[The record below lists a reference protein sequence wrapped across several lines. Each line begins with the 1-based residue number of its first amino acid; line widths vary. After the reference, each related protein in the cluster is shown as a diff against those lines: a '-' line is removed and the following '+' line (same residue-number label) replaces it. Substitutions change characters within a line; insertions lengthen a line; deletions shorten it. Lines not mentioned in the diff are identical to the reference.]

1 MTSTTASTITVRIL
15 SVVGGESL
23 TTLPADT
30 RAVRPARFENL
41 FRAHHGAGAEVPAD
55 VSTDTSWAGSDA
67 EVQSAH
73 EALVS
78 DLFDSAARLDAM
90 DTERPCYVLFEG
102 AGANGEDVW
111 SRCEIVGEIPRTDI
125 ELLAKAMVDGD
136 IDDEMVRNAIRSGA
150 TECEWEVRA
159 ASELAQDIGLGSL
172 DVAAQWDAIR
182 AAYEAAAEEYLES
195 DVDDQVECAYCGR
208 SHVPPSA
215 VPALD
220 DDDAWAD
227 MAPDHADYCEWIATR
242 AHRVEVVRVFQGD
255 HDSSDDGWAND
266 AYAILRD
273 SGVWVREGVDG
284 CCSWDECSWHDD
296 GVEYVTMRVGN
307 RCAARDALAEHG
319 FVVRADT
326 AE

>member
-1 MTSTTASTITVRIL
+1 MTSYTITHSVSGRDFGTYEESSPNRALAAMLRDAGIRATVDVQGTIYLDPRDVDADGVHLAGDLGDYSVRKSI
-15 SVVGGESL
+15 
-23 TTLPADT
+23 
-30 RAVRPARFENL
+30 
-41 FRAHHGAGAEVPAD
+41 EV
-55 VSTDTSWAGSDA
+55 
-67 EVQSAH
+67 
-73 EALVS
+73 L
-78 DLFDSAARLDAM
+78 AA
-90 DTERPCYVLFEG
+90 
-102 AGANGEDVW
+102 
-111 SRCEIVGEIPRTDI
+111 
-125 ELLAKAMVDGD
+125 AMVDGD
-136 IDDEMVRNAIRSGA
+136 IDDAMVRNAIRSGA

-172 DVAAQWDAIR
+172 DVDAQWASIR
-182 AAYEAAAEEYLES
+182 AAYEAAAEEYRES
-195 DVDDQVECAYCGR
+195 ECADEEVECAYCGR

-227 MAPDHADYCEWIATR
+227 MAREHADYCEWIATR

-255 HDSSDDGWAND
+255 HESSDDGWAND

-284 CCSWDECSWHDD
+284 CCSWDECSGRAH
-296 GVEYVTMRVGN
+296 GVEYVTMRVGS
-307 RCAARDALAEHG
+307 RVAARDALAEHG